1 MIIMPGVAFTKDGAR
16 MGRGKGYY
24 DRYLNRV
31 REYHKKIDKPMPRL
45 VALAFDE
52 QVLDE
57 IPMTE
62 TDEHL
67 DLVVYPMAPIATH

>member
-1 MIIMPGVAFTKDGAR
+1 

-31 REYHKKIDKPMPRL
+31 RAFHQKINKPMPQL

-52 QVLDE
+52 QVLDD
-57 IPMTE
+57 IPVSE

-67 DLVVYPMAPIATH
+67 DLVVFPMSTIASH